1 MPQHLIA
8 LRKHGDVSKLDFED
22 GLRAAVHDRLDN
34 NVGVHQIAVDLCAID
49 QAGIGTPHPSFDAL
63 MWVDRDDDDISLDQ
77 PVLLDVALPVGSWKI
92 DTTDFVAHHE
102 SWVGKATPGVRVL
115 YLMSSLP
122 AQPTLR
128 ELLDDATAR
137 MAVGALTCHDIIE
150 GPAELVAAVSFWF
163 PRPTDLDEATKNA
176 VFERFESASWHG
188 ERAER
193 ILTFERIVREHPAVA
208 APAAF
213 SEQE

>member
-1 MPQHLIA
+1 MADHLIA

-34 NVGVHQIAVDLCAID
+34 NVGVHQIAVDLCATD
-49 QAGIGTPHPSFDAL
+49 QAGFGEPQPSLDAL
-63 MWVDRDDDDISLDQ
+63 MWINKDDDEIELDQ
-77 PVLLDVALPVGSWKI
+77 PALLEVALPIGSWKI
-92 DTTDFVAHHE
+92 DSTVVVEHHE

-122 AQPTLR
+122 AQPTLQ

-137 MAVGALTCHDIIE
+137 MPEGALMCHDVIE
-150 GPAELVAAVSFWF
+150 GSSDLVAAVSFWF
-163 PRPTDLDEATKNA
+163 PRYADLDEATTNA
-176 VFERFESASWHG
+176 VFERFDSATWPG

-193 ILTFERIVREHPAVA
+193 ILTFERIVREDPTVDAPPA
-208 APAAF
+208 F
-213 SEQE
+213 TEQE

>member
-1 MPQHLIA
+1 MAHHLIA

-22 GLRAAVHDRLDN
+22 GLRAAVRERLDN
-34 NVGVHQIAVDLCAID
+34 NGVHQIAVDLCATD
-49 QAGIGTPHPSFDAL
+49 QAGIGARDPSFDAL
-63 MWVDRDDDDISLDQ
+63 MWVDRDDDELELDQ
-77 PVLLDVALPVGSWKI
+77 PLLLDVTLPIGSWKI
-92 DTTDFVAHHE
+92 DTTDLVSHHE

-137 MAVGALTCHDIIE
+137 MSGGALTCHDVV
-150 GPAELVAAVSFWF
+150 GGSANLVAAVSFWF
-163 PRPTDLDEATKNA
+163 PRYADLDEATKNA
-176 VFERFESASWHG
+176 VFERFESATWQG

-193 ILTFERIVREHPAVA
+193 ILAFERIVREDPAVT

-213 SEQE
+213 TEQE